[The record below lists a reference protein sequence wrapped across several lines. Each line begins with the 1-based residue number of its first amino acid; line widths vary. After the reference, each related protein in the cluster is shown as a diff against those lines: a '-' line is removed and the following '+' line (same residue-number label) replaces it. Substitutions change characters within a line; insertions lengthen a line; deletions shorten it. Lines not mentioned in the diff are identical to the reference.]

1 MFQRKK
7 GQKGFTLIEL
17 LIVLTILA
25 ILVAVVVVSLTTFV
39 GKGKTE
45 ACKTDQ
51 RSLQTAVVA
60 FYSEAQLWPADAIT
74 HDMTW
79 AMDDGTGN
87 TFDPDYIVDTPE
99 SDATC
104 NWHVDAD
111 GQVYVPNTDTDTCNC
126 CTVAV
131 PPDWCEAAP

>member
-45 ACKTDQ
+45 ACKTDR
-51 RSLQTAVVA
+51 RSLQSAVVA
-60 FYSEAQLWPADAIT
+60 FYSQGNGWPTANGLIPGDIDWTA
-74 HDMTW
+74 
-79 AMDDGTGN
+79 DDGTAHL
-87 TFDPDYIVDTPE
+87 FSPAYIIEVPE
-99 SDATC
+99 SDTGTEACDWQIDGDGVVFPNAATC
-104 NWHVDAD
+104 
-111 GQVYVPNTDTDTCNC
+111 PC
-126 CTVAV
+126 
-131 PPDWCEAAP
+131 APAPTPTPTP